1 MIFMTK
7 KYSVSIF
14 IYRVLRKLGLLKFLN
29 LRFTIKFNN
38 HKFYIP
44 VIKGTGAGNLYG
56 TEPWMIKLFEKITRA
71 DIKGAYYDVGVN
83 VGQTLI
89 KLKSVKPDIEYVG
102 FEPNPVCV
110 FYCREL
116 ISSNNFEN
124 TMLFPVGISDEN
136 TVFSLSH
143 YSEDDTDSAAS
154 MVENFRP
161 SQKVYK
167 KEFIPCFRIDTIL
180 YKYPLSPV
188 AILKID
194 VEGAEKEVLESF
206 ENLIER
212 DRPLIQLEI
221 LPVYDVGNTARLSRQ
236 NAIEAL
242 VKRNNYTIFRIIKT
256 KDDDLSHLVE
266 LETIGIHSDLNL
278 CEYILV
284 HGSKKQEFL
293 MHFKYK

>member
-1 MIFMTK
+1 MAK

-29 LRFTIKFNN
+29 LWIPIKFNN
-38 HKFYIP
+38 RKFCIP

-56 TEPWMIKLFEKITRA
+56 TEPWMIKLFEKITQG

-124 TMLFPVGISDEN
+124 TMLFPVGISDED

-167 KEFIPCFRIDTIL
+167 KEFIPCFRIESIL
-180 YKYPLSPV
+180 QKYPLPTVS
-188 AILKID
+188 ILKID

-206 ENLIER
+206 EKIIER

-221 LPVYDVGNTARLSRQ
+221 CR
-236 NAIEAL
+236 
-242 VKRNNYTIFRIIKT
+242 YTIT
-256 KDDDLSHLVE
+256 KIPSGLVVKMQSRHWQNGMDIRFSE
-266 LETIGIHSDLNL
+266 SLGPRMTT
-278 CEYILV
+278 
-284 HGSKKQEFL
+284 
-293 MHFKYK
+293 